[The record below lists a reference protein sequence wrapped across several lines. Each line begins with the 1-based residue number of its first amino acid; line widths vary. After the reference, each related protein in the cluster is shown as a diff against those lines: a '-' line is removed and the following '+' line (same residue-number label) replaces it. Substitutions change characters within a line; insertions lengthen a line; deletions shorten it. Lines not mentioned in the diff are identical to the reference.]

1 MLEIVRPDPFFR
13 MMEVAVDR
21 VGEGAE
27 EEVVHPSGEVDP
39 GIYKKNWHIL
49 LKRVVVWINKL
60 ANLHLACV
68 VRRLEVVGTRKNGR
82 VSLSH
87 ACSFLRPL
95 LPSTCYTG

>member
-1 MLEIVRPDPFFR
+1 MLCMLEIVRPDPFFR

-60 ANLHLACV
+60 ANLHLTCV
-68 VRRLEVVGTRKNGR
+68 AGVWK
-82 VSLSH
+82 
-87 ACSFLRPL
+87 
-95 LPSTCYTG
+95 